1 MNIGLLGPQ
10 GSYTEKAAKQWIA
23 AQLSDR
29 NGMTSPPVLH
39 YRDDIQD
46 VILLLCNGAV
56 DIAVLPVENSIEGSV
71 GVTLDMLLEHDV
83 SIIGES
89 VIAISHCL
97 LSKGKK
103 ENIKLILS
111 HPQGLAQCRQFLREN
126 FRDIE
131 QRSTGSTSHA
141 AKLASEFEEMAAI
154 ASPEA
159 AEMYGLNVLMA
170 NIQDRKHNYTRF
182 LIMARPGEQA
192 FQKEQNDKSYLYKT
206 SLIIYLQRDRPGAL
220 YEMLGEFACRGINL
234 TRIESRPSK
243 KALGDYMFY
252 VDLEGNASEINIK
265 EAIYNIAA
273 KVGMLRM
280 LGSYPASGTEK
291 A

>member
-29 NGMTSPPVLH
+29 NGMTAPPVLH

-46 VILLLCNGAV
+46 VILLLCNRAV

-192 FQKEQNDKSYLYKT
+192 YQEEQNDKSYLYKT

>member
-23 AQLSDR
+23 AQLNDKV
-29 NGMTSPPVLH
+29 GMTSPPVLH

-46 VILLLCNGAV
+46 VILLLCNRAV

-192 FQKEQNDKSYLYKT
+192 YQKEQNDKSYLYKT

-265 EAIYNIAA
+265 EAIYNINA